1 MSTSARLRDHEVLQ
15 RQLAELAGEAGDCG
29 EGDALGFRRGAWD
42 ALRWVTE
49 GGPGPLTG
57 CLDGPAVSVQAI
69 VRELAAAEAII
80 YGRPSRHRAYCAGAE
95 HALMWAQ
102 SATASPPLPQRSP
115 AVQGRPN

>member
-1 MSTSARLRDHEVLQ
+1 MSPPARLRDHEVLEM
-15 RQLAELAGEAGDCG
+15 QLAALAGEGGQCG
-29 EGDALGFRRGAWD
+29 EGDPLGFRRGAVD

-57 CLDGPAVSVQAI
+57 CLEGPVVSVQAI

-80 YGRPSRHRAYCAGAE
+80 FGRPSRHRAYCAGAE

-102 SATASPPLPQRSP
+102 FATASPPLPQRSP
-115 AVQGRPN
+115 AVHVRPN